1 MAEFIIGAP
10 LKGPAR
16 RYPWLRRL
24 LWRIDFVFV
33 WLLLRLFRLLPVDLA
48 SRLGARLGGWIGPRL
63 AGKHRLVRDNLAIA
77 FPGFGDG
84 AREHLARQCWRQG
97 GRILAEYP
105 HLDRFAR
112 EAPRLH
118 IDTTGANPVD
128 LQPCII
134 ACAHLSSWE
143 VVGSAMTRLGIPNAT
158 LYSPPS
164 NPYLDR
170 MLLSSRAVLNCELV
184 PRDNSARALFK
195 ALRGGRSVGVVV
207 DRRVDDGE
215 EVDFF
220 GHPKA
225 TSMMPA
231 RLALK
236 QGCALVPARVRR
248 VRDAHYSVS
257 FYPPI
262 AASDPDAPEDEQAR
276 DMMQQLHDHF
286 AAWIR
291 EEPAYWLCTKRLWP
305 RGTAPE
311 RPTANR

>member
-33 WLLLRLFRLLPVDLA
+33 WLLLKLFRLLPVDLA
-48 SRLGARLGGWIGPRL
+48 SRLGARVGGWIGPRL
-63 AGKHRLVRDNLAIA
+63 ASKHRLVRGNFAVA
-77 FPGFGDG
+77 FPELGDG
-84 AREHLARQCWRQG
+84 ALEHLARDCWRQG

-105 HLDRFAR
+105 HLDRFSR
-112 EAPRLH
+112 EAARLA
-118 IDTTGANPVD
+118 IDTTAANPVD

-143 VVGSAMTRLGIPNAT
+143 VVGSALTRLGIPNAT
-158 LYSPPS
+158 LYSPPT

-170 MLLSSRAVLNCELV
+170 MLLSSRAVLNCDLV
-184 PRDNSARALFK
+184 PRDNSARALLR

-215 EVDFF
+215 DIDFF

-225 TSMMPA
+225 SSMMPA
-231 RLALK
+231 KLALK

-248 VRDAHYSVS
+248 REDAHYEVR
-257 FYPPI
+257 FETPI
-262 AASDPDAPEDEQAR
+262 APRDPVADEREQAR
-276 DMMQQLHDHF
+276 DMMQQLHDRF

-291 EEPAYWLCTKRLWP
+291 EEPADWLCTKRLWP
-305 RGTAPE
+305 RGTALE
-311 RPTANR
+311 GRTDA

>member
-16 RYPWLRRL
+16 RHPWLRRL

-63 AGKHRLVRDNLAIA
+63 GGKHRLVRDNLAIA
-77 FPGFGDG
+77 FPGFSDG
-84 AREHLARQCWRQG
+84 ALEHLARECWRQG

-158 LYSPPS
+158 LYSPPT

-215 EVDFF
+215 QVDFF

-262 AASDPDAPEDEQAR
+262 AASNADAPEDEQAR

-291 EEPAYWLCTKRLWP
+291 AEPADWLCTKRLWP

-311 RPTANR
+311 RPTASR

>member
-16 RYPWLRRL
+16 RHPWLRRL

-63 AGKHRLVRDNLAIA
+63 GGKHRLVRDNLAIA
-77 FPGFGDG
+77 FPGFSDG
-84 AREHLARQCWRQG
+84 ALEHLARECWRQG

-128 LQPCII
+128 RQPCII

-291 EEPAYWLCTKRLWP
+291 EEPADWLCTKRLWP

-311 RPTANR
+311 LLF

>member
-10 LKGPAR
+10 LKGPAQ

-33 WLLLRLFRLLPVDLA
+33 WLLLRAFRLLPVDLA

-63 AGKHRLVRDNLAIA
+63 KSKHRLVRNNFAIA
-77 FPGFGDG
+77 FPALSTG
-84 AREHLARQCWRQG
+84 ALEHLARDCWRQG

-112 EAPRLH
+112 EAERLS
-118 IDTTGANPVD
+118 IDTAGVNPVE
-128 LQPCII
+128 LQPCVI

-143 VVGSAMTRLGIPNAT
+143 VVGSALTRLGIPNAT

-164 NPYLDR
+164 NPYLNR

-184 PRDNSARALFK
+184 PRDNSARALVR

-215 EVDFF
+215 DVTFF
-220 GHPKA
+220 GQPKA

-231 RLALK
+231 KLALK
-236 QGCALVPARVRR
+236 QGCALVPAQVRR
-248 VRDAHYSVS
+248 LRDARYQVS
-257 FYPPI
+257 FHAPI
-262 AASDPDAPEDEQAR
+262 TPQNPTASEREQAL
-276 DMMQQLHDHF
+276 DMMQQLHNRF
-286 AAWIR
+286 TEWIR
-291 EEPAYWLCTKRLWP
+291 EEPSDWLCSKRLWP
-305 RGTAPE
+305 RGTVPHAAE
-311 RPTANR
+311 DR

>member
-48 SRLGARLGGWIGPRL
+48 SRLGAVVGGWIGPRL
-63 AGKHRLVRDNLAIA
+63 ASKHRLVRGNFAVA
-77 FPGFGDG
+77 FPELGDG
-84 AREHLARQCWRQG
+84 ALEHLARDCWRQG

-105 HLDRFAR
+105 HLDRFSR
-112 EAPRLH
+112 EAARLA
-118 IDTTGANPVD
+118 IDTSGANPVD
-128 LQPCII
+128 LQPCVI

-143 VVGSAMTRLGIPNAT
+143 VVGSALTRLGIPNAT
-158 LYSPPS
+158 LYSPPT

-184 PRDNSARALFK
+184 PRDNSARALLR

-215 EVDFF
+215 DIDFF
-220 GHPKA
+220 GHAKA
-225 TSMMPA
+225 SSMLPA
-231 RLALK
+231 KLALK

-248 VRDAHYSVS
+248 REDAHYEVS
-257 FYPPI
+257 FHAPI
-262 AASDPDAPEDEQAR
+262 TPRDPAADEREQAR
-276 DMMQQLHDHF
+276 DMMQQLHDRF

-291 EEPAYWLCTKRLWP
+291 EEPADWLCTKRLWP
-305 RGTAPE
+305 RGTAPQDRRE
-311 RPTANR
+311 A